1 MNSIVRER
9 IESLKDQKKGTLES
23 IKAFENEIIN
33 LKKRVTK
40 IEEEIQILK
49 DSENDVSWRI
59 KV

>member
-49 DSENDVSWRI
+49 DSENDVS
-59 KV
+59 